1 MQREYPQSGDPT
13 TDYSNGRR
21 PYDGCQILA
30 ASCILKKMPQNF
42 KERLQRAPI
51 LCDGAMGTLLYA
63 KGVFINRCYDEL
75 NLSQPELIRGVHHEY
90 LAAGAEIIE
99 TNTFGA
105 NSFRLAR
112 HTLGDRVRDI
122 NLAGARL
129 AHEAAKS
136 FDAWVAGSIGPLG
149 IRIEPLGKTSFE
161 ETRASFREQIAALVA
176 GGVDLLMLETFGYL
190 DELNQAVLACRDVD
204 PKIPIIAQVTIDE
217 DGNCLDG
224 SDPEAFAARLTEWNV
239 DVAGINCSVGP
250 VAMLDAIERVRAVTS
265 LPLAAQ
271 PNAGMPRSVEGRNIY
286 LCSPEYMASYT
297 RKFVAAGVQLVGGC
311 CGTTPDHI
319 RAMKSSLR
327 AQGARGHVAVA
338 EVAHSATAPSVPASI
353 PMAERS
359 RLGAKL
365 AAGDF
370 VTMVEIVPPKGID
383 IQKEIEGAKYVK
395 SVGVDAVNI
404 PDSPRAS
411 ARMSN
416 QALSLLM
423 QQTVGI
429 EAILHYTCRDRNV
442 LSIQSDLLGAAATG
456 IRNLICI
463 TGDPPKMGNYP
474 DATAVF
480 DVDSIGLV
488 NIVRNLNQGLD
499 LGGNPIGVG
508 TGFVI
513 GVGANPGLPTLDEE
527 IRRFE
532 YKVQAGAEYVVT
544 QPVFDIRLLENFLRR
559 IEHCHVPVVAGIW
572 PLVSARNAEFM
583 KNELRVS
590 VPDEI
595 LNRMTRAK
603 TPEAA
608 REEGVSIAREM
619 LRAVRDRVQ
628 GAQISA
634 PLGRYTSAVDV
645 LEALGT
651 NRATSV

>member
-1 MQREYPQSGDPT
+1 M
-13 TDYSNGRR
+13 
-21 PYDGCQILA
+21 A
-30 ASCILKKMPQNF
+30 QNLI
-42 KERLQRAPI
+42 ERLKRAPV

-63 KGVFINRCYDEL
+63 KGIFINRCYDEL
-75 NLSQPELIRGVHHEY
+75 NLSQPELIRAVHHDY
-90 LAAGAEIIE
+90 LQAGAEIIE
-99 TNTFGA
+99 TNTFGG

-112 HTLGDRVRDI
+112 HSMTDRVRDI
-122 NLAGARL
+122 NIAGARV
-129 AHEAAKS
+129 AREAAKS
-136 FDAWVAGSIGPLG
+136 FDVWVAGSMGPLG
-149 IRIEPLGKTSFE
+149 VRIEPLGKTSFE
-161 ETRASFREQIAALVA
+161 EARTAFREQAAALIE
-176 GGVDLLMLETFGYL
+176 GGVDLLMLETFGYIE
-190 DELNQAVLACRDVD
+190 ELHQAVLACRDVD
-204 PKIPIIAQVTIDE
+204 PKIPIVAQVTIDE

-224 SDPEAFAARLTEWNV
+224 SDPEAFAARLTEWNI
-239 DVAGINCSVGP
+239 DVLGINCSVGP
-250 VAMLDAIERVRAVTS
+250 VAMLDAIERVRAATS

-297 RKFVAAGVQLVGGC
+297 RKFVAAGVQLIGGC

-319 RAMKSSLR
+319 RAMKSALR
-327 AQGARGHVAVA
+327 VGEARGKTAVTEA
-338 EVAHSATAPSVPASI
+338 IHSGKTTLAPATI
-353 PMAERS
+353 PLAERS
-359 RLGAKL
+359 RLGARI
-365 AAGDF
+365 AAGEF

-383 IQKEIEGAKYVK
+383 VRKEIEGAKFVK
-395 SVGVDAVNI
+395 SVGVDAINI

-423 QQTVGI
+423 QQEVGI

-442 LSIQSDLLGAAATG
+442 LGIQSDLLGAAATG

-480 DVDSIGLV
+480 DVDAIGLV
-488 NIVRNLNQGLD
+488 NIVHNLNRGLD
-499 LGGNPIGVG
+499 LGGNPIGTG
-508 TGFVI
+508 TSFVI
-513 GVGANPGLPTLDEE
+513 GVGANPGLPNLDEE

-544 QPVFDIRLLENFLRR
+544 QPVFDLNLLEKFLRR
-559 IEHCHVPVVAGIW
+559 IEHCRIPLIAGIW

-595 LNRMTRAK
+595 LNRMTRAAS
-603 TPEAA
+603 PQAA
-608 REEGVSIAREM
+608 REEGVAIAREM
-619 LRAVRDRVQ
+619 LGALRDRVQ

-634 PLGRYTSAVDV
+634 PQGRYASAVDV
-645 LEALGT
+645 LEALGSK
-651 NRATSV
+651 RPASV